1 MRWCFYQSLSETI
14 NYLLALIV
22 AFVQPPGQDDPLC
35 AKDSPISSLFRYRT
49 ENNSTFFFFFFTT
62 HNKTLHGL
70 IAWSDIVC
78 HLWCIPQISI
88 LAKGCCNE
96 NKCA

>member
-14 NYLLALIV
+14 NYLLTLIV

-49 ENNSTFFFFFFTT
+49 ENNSTFFFFFSQHTIK
-62 HNKTLHGL
+62 HCMVRLHGL
-70 IAWSDIVC
+70 T
-78 HLWCIPQISI
+78 
-88 LAKGCCNE
+88 
-96 NKCA
+96 

>member
-14 NYLLALIV
+14 NYLLTLIV

-49 ENNSTFFFFFFTT
+49 ENNSTFFFFSQHTIK
-62 HNKTLHGL
+62 HCMVRLHGL
-70 IAWSDIVC
+70 T
-78 HLWCIPQISI
+78 
-88 LAKGCCNE
+88 
-96 NKCA
+96 